1 MRKKL
6 LISLILF
13 CLIFLLSGS
22 YMVHSIKRST
32 KELNQLLTLHQVE
45 ILRENLLLEID
56 QVQSHLNLHETR
68 YAKSVDDL
76 VFHMRQMDAMVENCF
91 SCHHDQEVFTTLESL
106 RAQMERYKVAMSRA
120 FTMRAN
126 PDRAMAAD
134 DLAVRL
140 GEELASQV
148 QKIVFYT
155 QKKLAKQTAII
166 LEKINETK
174 TLLFWVVTATPVL
187 IIGLFYFFA
196 RGVTRPVAYLL
207 EAVEKLKNGN
217 FDHRIIGLR
226 DECGQVADSFNVMA
240 ASLKEQLERAQ
251 RSEQLAV
258 CGEMASK
265 MAHEI
270 RNPLASI
277 KLAMQFLGK
286 HVQFPPEERGILEN
300 VITEVDQ
307 VERLF
312 GDLLRFSK
320 PRQPQMGVV
329 DLVNLLESKL
339 QYFFAPGLAEGNTR
353 HHVQIVQDLPADL
366 PMITGDSVML
376 QQIFMNLFLNAV
388 DAMAGEG
395 TLKVRAFLDES
406 GQWVTIEV
414 SDTGKGLAPGVAE
427 KIFRPFFTTK
437 SKGTGLGLAVT
448 QQMVEAHHGRIF
460 AANRPEGGAV
470 FTVLLPLA
478 GPAVGTELT

>member
-22 YMVHSIKRST
+22 YVVHSIEQST
-32 KELNQLLTLHQVE
+32 VELSRLLTLHQVE
-45 ILRENLLLEID
+45 ILRANLLLEID
-56 QVQSHLNLHETR
+56 QVQNHLHLHETR

-76 VFHMRQMDAMVENCF
+76 ILHMRQMDGMVANCF
-91 SCHHDQEVFTTLESL
+91 SCHHDQEVVSSLEGL
-106 RAQMERYKVAMSRA
+106 RAQMEGYKSAMSSA
-120 FTMRAN
+120 FTLRAK
-126 PDRAMAAD
+126 PERAMVAD
-134 DLAVRL
+134 DLAIRL
-140 GEELASQV
+140 GEELANEV
-148 QKIVFYT
+148 QQIVFST
-155 QKKLAKQTAII
+155 QRKLVNHTATI
-166 LEKINETK
+166 LERINKTK
-174 TLLFWVVTATPVL
+174 TLLFWVLTGTPVL
-187 IIGLFYFFA
+187 IIGLFYVFS
-196 RGVTRPVAYLL
+196 RGVTRPVSLLL
-207 EAVEKLKNGN
+207 EATEKLKRGDL
-217 FDHRIIGLR
+217 DHRVGGLR
-226 DECGQVADSFNVMA
+226 DEWGVLAASFNKMA
-240 ASLKEQLERAQ
+240 ASLKEQLARAQ

-286 HVQFPPEERGILEN
+286 HVHFPPEERGILDN
-300 VITEVDQ
+300 VISEVDQ

-320 PRQPQMGVV
+320 PRQPQMGTV
-329 DLVNLLESKL
+329 DLANLLESKL
-339 QYFFAPGLAEGNTR
+339 QYFFAPGLAEGNARR
-353 HHVQIVQDLPADL
+353 HIRIVQDLPADL
-366 PMITGDSVML
+366 PLITGDPVML

-395 TLKVRAFLDES
+395 TLKVRGFLDES
-406 GQWVTIEV
+406 GQWLTIEV
-414 SDTGKGLAPGVAE
+414 SDTGTGMAPGVAE

-437 SKGTGLGLAVT
+437 AKGTGLGLAVT
-448 QQMVEAHHGRIF
+448 QQMVEAHGGRIF
-460 AANRPEGGAV
+460 AANSSAGGAV

-478 GPAVGTELT
+478 GPVDTTVMI